1 MPLFKVGSEN
11 KKKFE
16 CVVLIAIL
24 PYCMCKWLILSVKVR
39 MAIPGKSPGIAIYCH
54 RENLMLFSPNN
65 QILST
70 FHRSFSLQSINVLQ
84 ASTERKKAFCFQ

>member
-1 MPLFKVGSEN
+1 MPLFKVDSEN
-11 KKKFE
+11 KKIE

-39 MAIPGKSPGIAIYCH
+39 MAILGKALGIAIYCH
-54 RENLMLFSPNN
+54 SENLMLFSPNN

-70 FHRSFSLQSINVLQ
+70 FHRSFSLQSINILQ
-84 ASTERKKAFCFQ
+84 ASTERK

>member
-39 MAIPGKSPGIAIYCH
+39 MAILGKAPGIAIYCYS
-54 RENLMLFSPNN
+54 EN
-65 QILST
+65 
-70 FHRSFSLQSINVLQ
+70 
-84 ASTERKKAFCFQ
+84 